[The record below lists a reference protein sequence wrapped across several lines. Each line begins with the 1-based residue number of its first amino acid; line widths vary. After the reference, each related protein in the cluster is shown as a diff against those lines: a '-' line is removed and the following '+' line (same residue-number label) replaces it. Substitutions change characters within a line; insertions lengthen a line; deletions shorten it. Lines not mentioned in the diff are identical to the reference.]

1 VFIGRYEIHS
11 VPTGMFRLDGGAMFG
26 VVPKALWER
35 VAAPDEENRIRLAM
49 RPLIAK
55 DTRSGRVILVDT
67 GGGDKWSPKEIERYA
82 VETAPDQLG
91 VTLAGLGLRDQ
102 DVTDILITHLHFDH
116 NGGLARWADEHK
128 STAVPRFPGAKV
140 WIHRAH
146 WQHTQAPLE
155 KDRASFLQRDFM
167 PVFKAGLL
175 NEIEGDPPASPF
187 DGIRLHVAHGHTPAM
202 LLPWFSHDGLE
213 LLYASDLFP
222 TYAHLPVP
230 WVMAYDNRPLHTLK
244 EKKEILKACYDRG
257 LLLAT
262 PHDPKITCARIADD
276 GKRPVIQETV
286 PL

>member
-1 VFIGRYEIHS
+1 
-11 VPTGMFRLDGGAMFG
+11 MFRLDGGAMFG

-55 DTRSGRVILVDT
+55 DTHSGRVILVDT
-67 GGGDKWSPKEIERYA
+67 GGGDKWSPKEIERFA
-82 VETAPDQLG
+82 VETPQDQLG
-91 VTLAGLGLRDQ
+91 AALAGLGLRDQ

-116 NGGLARWADEHK
+116 NGGLTRWADEHK
-128 STAVPRFPGAKV
+128 STAVPRFPGAKIWV
-140 WIHRAH
+140 HRAH

-155 KDRASFLQRDFM
+155 KDRASFLERDFM
-167 PVFKAGLL
+167 PAFEAGLL
-175 NEIEGDPPASPF
+175 NEMEGDPPASPF
-187 DGIRLHVAHGHTPAM
+187 DGIRLYVAHGHTTAM
-202 LLPWFSHDGLE
+202 LLPWFSHDGFE

-230 WVMAYDNRPLHTLK
+230 WVMAYDNRPLQTLK

-257 LLLAT
+257 VMLAT
-262 PHDPKITCARIADD
+262 PHDPHIACARIADD
-276 GKRPVIQETV
+276 GKRPVIQETI